1 MRGAI
6 SEEVTVALLLGT
18 CKENNAMRPIETT
31 ATVSEDGVLTVD
43 EPVAVPPGRH
53 RVIVVVDNQDAP
65 ATKRSAHE
73 WPEGYV
79 EQTFGALADDPLMCE
94 PQGDYEERES
104 LN

>member
-1 MRGAI
+1 MP
-6 SEEVTVALLLGT
+6 T
-18 CKENNAMRPIETT
+18 IETT

-53 RVIVVVDNQDAP
+53 RAIMLIDHQDAP
-65 ATKRSAHE
+65 ATKHSIRE

-79 EQTFGALADDPLMCE
+79 EQTFGSLADDPLLRE

-104 LN
+104 FD